1 MTVVGLSQVSG
12 SEKEVGERP
21 SQAGASTKGEE
32 KRERG
37 VRKCTAHSCKLRYI
51 FSEATPMLYNIWRDH
66 AGGGETPEEFVSFLA
81 DLFA

>member
-12 SEKEVGERP
+12 SEKEVGERQ

-51 FSEATPMLYNIWRDH
+51 FSEATPMQ
-66 AGGGETPEEFVSFLA
+66 GGETPEEFVSFLA